1 MKDALIAFGSTDRL
15 RVTRENGLLW
25 AVHERKIVGGD
36 VAPAVH
42 VKTTPEEMDGWEQV
56 TAIPIQE
63 NQIGDLCASLAREYD
78 KSVDGKMNKTKTWYD
93 QKLASQTKE

>member
-1 MKDALIAFGSTDRL
+1 MKDAFIPFGSADRL

-25 AVHERKIVGGD
+25 AVHERKLPEGSPTPEVE
-36 VAPAVH
+36 
-42 VKTTPEEMDGWEQV
+42 TTPEGSTGWEQV

-78 KSVDGKMNKTKTWYD
+78 KSVDGKMNKVKTWYD
-93 QKLASQTKE
+93 QKLALHAKG